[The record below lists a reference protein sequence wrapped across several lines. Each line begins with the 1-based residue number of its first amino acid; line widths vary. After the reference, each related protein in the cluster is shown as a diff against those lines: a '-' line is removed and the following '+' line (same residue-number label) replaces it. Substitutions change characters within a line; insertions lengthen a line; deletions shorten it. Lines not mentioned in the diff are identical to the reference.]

1 MSEKISSV
9 RSVQEIKFNEQQ
21 PNNKI
26 FICFLIVFMSLFIL
40 KSKHC
45 A

>member
-26 FICFLIVFMSLFIL
+26 FYMFFNCIHEFIYF
-40 KSKHC
+40 KK
-45 A
+45 